1 MDGWCPRV
9 RGPANGVAEA
19 YHPAMRR
26 ILQDLFIRHVLRGYL
41 RCPSS
46 ARQNKIAATYQSQP
60 LSIDHRLIRGG
71 DALLSTGLSVAH
83 GMLPDMAGTD
93 PALVTLVVGDEEL
106 LAERAVSGVV
116 AAARATDSGAE
127 VHDLVGGKVAV
138 GELTQ
143 LTSPSLF
150 GDRSVVVIR
159 SAQDLT
165 KDVITEVLAY
175 AKRPSDDAVLV
186 LAHPGGVKGKALV
199 DGVKKAGAKVVMINK
214 VTKAGERLEFIKVE
228 FKRAGRSISGDAAQA
243 LLDAVGN
250 DLRELAAACS
260 QLAFDTEDK
269 TISAAAVARYHKG
282 RAEVT
287 GFNVADSAVEGRL
300 ADALEQLRWAL
311 GTGVAPV
318 LLVSALAGGLR
329 SLAKVGSA
337 PRSLR
342 GGQLASHVGMPP
354 WKVDRVKRQLN
365 GWGPEGLSR
374 AIQAVASADEQVK
387 GGGADPA
394 YALEHTVQVIV
405 ASRTGR

>member
-1 MDGWCPRV
+1 M
-9 RGPANGVAEA
+9 
-19 YHPAMRR
+19 
-26 ILQDLFIRHVLRGYL
+26 
-41 RCPSS
+41 
-46 ARQNKIAATYQSQP
+46 
-60 LSIDHRLIRGG
+60 
-71 DALLSTGLSVAH
+71 LL
-83 GMLPDMAGTD
+83 DMAGTD

-106 LAERAVSGVV
+106 LAERSVSVIV
-116 AAARATDSGAE
+116 AAARAGDSGAE
-127 VHDLVGGKVAV
+127 VHDLVGSKVTT

-150 GDRSVVVIR
+150 GDRTVVVIR
-159 SAQDLT
+159 SAQDLV
-165 KDVITEVLAY
+165 KDVIAEVVAY
-175 AKRPSDDAVLV
+175 AKRPSDDVVLV
-186 LAHPGGVKGKALV
+186 LVHPGGVKGKALV
-199 DGVKKAGAKVVMINK
+199 DGVKKTGAKVVTVSK
-214 VTKAGERLEFIKVE
+214 VTKAGERLDFVKAEVK
-228 FKRAGRSISGDAAQA
+228 KAGRGISADAAQA

-260 QLAFDTEDK
+260 QLAFDTQEK
-269 TISAAAVARYHKG
+269 TISLNAVARYHKG

-300 ADALEQLRWAL
+300 GEALERLRWAL

-329 SLAKVGSA
+329 SIAKVGGA
-337 PRSLR
+337 PRNLR
-342 GGQLASHVGMPP
+342 GGQLASHLGMPP
-354 WKVDRVKRQLN
+354 WKIDRVKRQLN

-374 AIQAVASADEQVK
+374 AMQAVADADEQVK

>member
-1 MDGWCPRV
+1 M
-9 RGPANGVAEA
+9 
-19 YHPAMRR
+19 
-26 ILQDLFIRHVLRGYL
+26 
-41 RCPSS
+41 
-46 ARQNKIAATYQSQP
+46 
-60 LSIDHRLIRGG
+60 
-71 DALLSTGLSVAH
+71 SVAH
-83 GMLPDMAGTD
+83 GMLLDMAGTD

-116 AAARATDSGAE
+116 AAARAAEGGAE
-127 VHDLVGGKVAV
+127 VHDLIGGKVTP

-159 SAQDLT
+159 SAQDLV
-165 KDVITEVLAY
+165 KDVIAEVVKY
-175 AKRPSDDAVLV
+175 AAHPSDDTVLV
-186 LAHPGGVKGKALV
+186 LVHPGGVKGKALV
-199 DGVKKAGAKVVMINK
+199 DGVKKAGARVVTISK
-214 VTKAGERLEFIKVE
+214 VTKAGERLEFLKGEI
-228 FKRAGRSISGDAAQA
+228 KRAGRSISADAAQA

-250 DLRELAAACS
+250 DLRELAAACN
-260 QLAFDTEDK
+260 QLVFDTEEK
-269 TISAAAVARYHKG
+269 TINVAAVARYHKG

-300 ADALEQLRWAL
+300 AEALEQLRWAL

-329 SLAKVGSA
+329 GLAKVGGA
-337 PRSLR
+337 PRNLR
-342 GGQLASHVGMPP
+342 GGQLAGHLGMPP

-374 AIQAVASADEQVK
+374 AIQAVADADEQVK

-405 ASRTGR
+405 ANRTGR

>member
-1 MDGWCPRV
+1 M
-9 RGPANGVAEA
+9 
-19 YHPAMRR
+19 
-26 ILQDLFIRHVLRGYL
+26 
-41 RCPSS
+41 
-46 ARQNKIAATYQSQP
+46 
-60 LSIDHRLIRGG
+60 
-71 DALLSTGLSVAH
+71 LL
-83 GMLPDMAGTD
+83 DMAGTH

-106 LAERAVSGVV
+106 LAERAVSGVI
-116 AAARATDSGAE
+116 AAARAADGGAD
-127 VHDLVGGKVAV
+127 VHDLIGGKVTP

-159 SAQDLT
+159 SAQDLV
-165 KDVITEVLAY
+165 KDVIAEVVKY
-175 AKRPSDDAVLV
+175 AAHPSDDTVLV
-186 LAHPGGVKGKALV
+186 LVHPGGVKGKALV
-199 DGVKKAGAKVVMINK
+199 DGVKKAGASLVTVSK
-214 VTKAGERLEFIKVE
+214 VTKAGERLDFLKNEI
-228 FKRAGRSISGDAAQA
+228 KRAGRGISADAAQA

-250 DLRELAAACS
+250 DLRELAAACN
-260 QLAFDTEDK
+260 QLVFDTEDK
-269 TISAAAVARYHKG
+269 TINAAAVARYHKG

-300 ADALEQLRWAL
+300 AEALEQLRWAL

-329 SLAKVGSA
+329 GLAKVGGA
-337 PRSLR
+337 PRNLR
-342 GGQLASHVGMPP
+342 GGQLASHLGMPP
-354 WKVDRVKRQLN
+354 WKIDRVKRQLN

-374 AIQAVASADEQVK
+374 AIQAVADADEQVK

>member
-1 MDGWCPRV
+1 
-9 RGPANGVAEA
+9 
-19 YHPAMRR
+19 
-26 ILQDLFIRHVLRGYL
+26 
-41 RCPSS
+41 
-46 ARQNKIAATYQSQP
+46 
-60 LSIDHRLIRGG
+60 
-71 DALLSTGLSVAH
+71 
-83 GMLPDMAGTD
+83 MLPGMAGSD
-93 PALVTLVVGDEEL
+93 PAPVTLVLGDEEL

-116 AAARATDSGAE
+116 AAARAAGSGVE
-127 VHDLVGGKVAV
+127 VHDLVGSKVTA
-138 GELTQ
+138 GELIQ

-159 SAQDLT
+159 SAQDLP
-165 KDVITEVLAY
+165 KEVINEVVTY
-175 AKRPSDDAVLV
+175 AKQPSDDTALVLV
-186 LAHPGGVKGKALV
+186 HPGGVKGKALV
-199 DGVKKAGAKVVMINK
+199 DGVKKAKAAVIMINK
-214 VTKAGERLEFIKVE
+214 VTKTGERLDFVKGE
-228 FKRAGRSISGDAAQA
+228 FKRAGRGISSDAAQA

-250 DLRELAAACS
+250 DLRELAAACG
-260 QLAFDTEDK
+260 QLMFDTEDK

-300 ADALEQLRWAL
+300 GDALEQLRWAL

-337 PRSLR
+337 PRNLR

-374 AIQAVASADEQVK
+374 AIQAVADADEQVK

>member
-1 MDGWCPRV
+1 M
-9 RGPANGVAEA
+9 
-19 YHPAMRR
+19 
-26 ILQDLFIRHVLRGYL
+26 
-41 RCPSS
+41 
-46 ARQNKIAATYQSQP
+46 AR
-60 LSIDHRLIRGG
+60 
-71 DALLSTGLSVAH
+71 
-83 GMLPDMAGTD
+83 TD

-106 LAERAVSGVV
+106 LAERAVSVVV
-116 AAARATDSGAE
+116 AAARAGDAGAE
-127 VHDLVGGKVAV
+127 VHDLVGSKVTQ

-150 GDRSVVVIR
+150 GDRTVVVIR
-159 SAQDLT
+159 SAQDLV
-165 KDVITEVLAY
+165 KDVIAEVVTY
-175 AKRPSDDAVLV
+175 AANPSDDAVLV

-199 DGVKKAGAKVVMINK
+199 DGLKKAKAQVVTVNK
-214 VTKAGERLEFIKVE
+214 VTKAGERLDFVKGEI
-228 FKRAGRSISGDAAQA
+228 KRAGRAISADAAQA

-260 QLAFDTEDK
+260 QLMFDTEQK
-269 TISAAAVARYHKG
+269 TIDVTAVARYHKG

-287 GFNVADSAVEGRL
+287 GFNVADSAIEGRL
-300 ADALEQLRWAL
+300 GEALEQLRWAL

-329 SLAKVGSA
+329 SIAKVGGA
-337 PRSLR
+337 PRNLR
-342 GGQLASHVGMPP
+342 GGQLASHLGMPP
-354 WKVDRVKRQLN
+354 WKIDRVKRQLN

-374 AIQAVASADEQVK
+374 AIQAVAEADEQVK